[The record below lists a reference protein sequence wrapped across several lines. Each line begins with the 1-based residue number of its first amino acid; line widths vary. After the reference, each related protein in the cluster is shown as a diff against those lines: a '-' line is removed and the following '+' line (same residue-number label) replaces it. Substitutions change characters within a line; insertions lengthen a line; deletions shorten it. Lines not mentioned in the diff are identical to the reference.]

1 MSRGRTYISGTGRA
15 GTTFLIS
22 LLTEIGL
29 DTGFSSAEGYGSYYE
44 TARAGL
50 EKDIF
55 DRDGPA
61 IIKSPY
67 LCDHLDEIIALG
79 MSVSHIIIP
88 VRNFQD
94 AAKSREFVQKE
105 TTGWR
110 SGRSVAGGL
119 WGTTKS
125 ADQTVVLREKFTNLI
140 EAAVRNEIPM
150 TFLSFPRLATDCDYL
165 YERLAF
171 LFGDVTRDAFTAA
184 FDKISRPDLIHDF
197 SSGDAKPSQT

>member
-1 MSRGRTYISGTGRA
+1 MSRGRIYISGTGRA

-29 DTGFSSAEGYGSYYE
+29 DTGFSSAEGDGSYYE

-61 IIKSPY
+61 IIKSPF

-94 AAKSREFVQKE
+94 AAKSREFVQ
-105 TTGWR
+105 R
-110 SGRSVAGGL
+110 RQQAGGPDVRL
-119 WGTTKS
+119 QG
-125 ADQTVVLREKFTNLI
+125 ACGAQRNRLI
-140 EAAVRNEIPM
+140 KQLFCARNSPI
-150 TFLSFPRLATDCDYL
+150 
-165 YERLAF
+165 
-171 LFGDVTRDAFTAA
+171 
-184 FDKISRPDLIHDF
+184 
-197 SSGDAKPSQT
+197 